1 MADVF
6 LTPDGG
12 TDAAALCERAAASL
26 ASQARTVERLAEGLA
41 DGWLGD
47 CEEGRG
53 WARLLQEKAVGANS
67 LRWLIHRHAANLVA
81 IADQFRSTTTPYSAA
96 DSDAMRRPW
105 SSG

>member
-6 LTPDGG
+6 LTPDG
-12 TDAAALCERAAASL
+12 AAAAATLCERAVASFV
-26 ASQARTVERLAEGLA
+26 SQARMIERLADGLF

-67 LRWLIHRHAANLVA
+67 LRWLLEQHAANLTTLA
-81 IADQFRSTTTPYSAA
+81 GQFRGTTTPYAEA
-96 DSDAMRRPW
+96 DTLRRPW
-105 SSG
+105 PNE